1 METVT
6 CGELETE
13 AMQPS
18 LLKNSSK
25 SYITSTP
32 MANGKGNGKDKCVVD
47 RRDKSDYKPDI
58 YKLQILVDD
67 DMI

>member
-1 METVT
+1 
-6 CGELETE
+6 
-13 AMQPS
+13 MQPS

-25 SYITSTP
+25 SYITSIP

-67 DMI
+67 DMT